1 MSVATAVSSSVT
13 PAGRI
18 GFANGSLR
26 DMRRDQFFFGLSIL
40 AAANGLANPVITSV
54 VTEGWLDALLGSFD
68 VSAIVLIACFAA
80 TGLLYRSRL
89 DEAITIPD
97 TIIGLV
103 VLALTILPNAKFSW
117 LALAV
122 LSLYVLS
129 VAPARSQLRRGVL
142 IALAVTGPML
152 WGPALL
158 EVFGTSFLKADAI
171 LVSTLIG
178 TDRVGNIFSGA
189 IGADG
194 APTHFAIY
202 PPCSSLHG
210 MSIAVL
216 AWITISNTLGSAWS
230 ARHLVCGFLAATSVL
245 VVNVSRLS
253 LIGLFPAY
261 YSTIHGSPGSE
272 IAGWLSLAL
281 IVTISLLGIG
291 REALR

>member
-1 MSVATAVSSSVT
+1 MGATIRNLVDHQHCVA
-13 PAGRI
+13 
-18 GFANGSLR
+18 
-26 DMRRDQFFFGLSIL
+26 RRS
-40 AAANGLANPVITSV
+40 
-54 VTEGWLDALLGSFD
+54 
-68 VSAIVLIACFAA
+68 
-80 TGLLYRSRL
+80 
-89 DEAITIPD
+89 
-97 TIIGLV
+97 
-103 VLALTILPNAKFSW
+103 
-117 LALAV
+117 V

-216 AWITISNTLGSAWS
+216 AWITISKRLEVLGQ
-230 ARHLVCGFLAATSVL
+230 RDILFAAS
-245 VVNVSRLS
+245 SQPPRCS
-253 LIGLFPAY
+253 L
-261 YSTIHGSPGSE
+261 
-272 IAGWLSLAL
+272 
-281 IVTISLLGIG
+281 
-291 REALR
+291 